1 MTRPQT
7 SPKTSINNSK
17 NGPMNGVWTAIATP
31 FSENGAIDWDA
42 FEKLMAIQI
51 AGEVQ
56 GIVISGTTGESP
68 TLSVQEKISL
78 LRKARAY
85 LPASIRVMAGSG
97 GNNTAQSIELSKL
110 CVDAGADSLL
120 IVTPPY
126 NKPSF
131 AGLQK
136 HYEMIS
142 ASVQVPLCLY
152 HVPGRTGQLL
162 SPSTIAKLT
171 QIPQVTAVK
180 EASGD
185 VALFSRAVNESSAQ
199 FLSGDDPTYLASLAV
214 GGVGVISVVSNVF
227 PKAMTQLTHAF
238 KKNDISTA
246 IAIHKVLLPGID
258 VLFCEGNPGPLKA
271 AIHIFGWA
279 KNVLREPLAPVT
291 SENYA
296 LIERTLKSTEEKL
309 KDLNCL

>member
-1 MTRPQT
+1 MANP
-7 SPKTSINNSK
+7 NSFH
-17 NGPMNGVWTAIATP
+17 GVWTAIATP
-31 FSENGAIDWDA
+31 FADNGSIDWNA
-42 FEKLMAIQI
+42 FEIHLKEQA
-51 AGEVQ
+51 AGDVQ

-78 LRKARAY
+78 LRKARAQ
-85 LPASIRVMAGSG
+85 LPAKIHVMAGSG

-136 HYEMIS
+136 HYQMIS
-142 ASVQVPLCLY
+142 DAVTVPLCLY

-162 SPSTIAKLT
+162 TPSAIAQLT
-171 QIPQVTAVK
+171 KIPRVDAVK

-185 VALFSRAVNESSAQ
+185 IALFSRAVNDSKAS

-214 GGVGVISVVSNVF
+214 GGTGVISVVSNVF
-227 PKAMTQLTHAF
+227 PKAMVKLTEAF
-238 KKNDISTA
+238 QNKDNA
-246 IAIHKVLLPGID
+246 RALAIHKVLMPAID
-258 VLFCEGNPGPLKA
+258 ILFCEANPGPLKA
-271 AIHIFGWA
+271 AIEIFGWA

-291 SENYA
+291 SENYK
-296 LIERTLKSTEEKL
+296 LIERTLKTAKEQL
-309 KDLNCL
+309 KDLQCV